1 MGANGIETDVQR
13 TKDGVLVLFHDNELM
28 RIAGRPEAIHD
39 LTYAELLQ
47 IDFGLPTGERF
58 KGERIPT
65 LEEFLRHFG
74 DKDLHFA
81 IEIKE
86 HGVEEETLHL
96 IHQYCR
102 QDHVIITT
110 GIWDAIT
117 AVRALDPDMRVGYLC
132 KYLSDSLV
140 ESAKQAGV
148 FQLCPKASIL
158 TKEWNDRLRS
168 EGFSVRAWGIDN
180 EQVMRDMLD
189 LKVDGMT
196 INFPDVL
203 VAALKK

>member
-1 MGANGIETDVQR
+1 M
-13 TKDGVLVLFHDNELM
+13 
-28 RIAGRPEAIHD
+28 
-39 LTYAELLQ
+39 
-47 IDFGLPTGERF
+47 
-58 KGERIPT
+58 
-65 LEEFLRHFG
+65 
-74 DKDLHFA
+74 
-81 IEIKE
+81 
-86 HGVEEETLHL
+86 
-96 IHQYCR
+96 
-102 QDHVIITT
+102 
-110 GIWDAIT
+110 
-117 AVRALDPDMRVGYLC
+117 
-132 KYLSDSLV
+132 